1 MALRSFVAK
10 TWHGQN
16 MLVCTVVPL
25 SSEPEQLHHILL
37 QCDVLNLAREMLLSL
52 DIYMSRSLEQ
62 VMVP

>member
-1 MALRSFVAK
+1 
-10 TWHGQN
+10 